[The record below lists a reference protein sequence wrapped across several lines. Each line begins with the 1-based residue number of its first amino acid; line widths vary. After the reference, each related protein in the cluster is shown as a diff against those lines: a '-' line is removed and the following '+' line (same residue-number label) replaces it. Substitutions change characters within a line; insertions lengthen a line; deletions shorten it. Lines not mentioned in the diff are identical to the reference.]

1 MSFISEKKMRKI
13 GPDIIDQ
20 AIKIYRS
27 RTRENLSRE
36 DARQMVENIN
46 GFFRVLQ
53 EWAEAESVEKQT
65 TRPVD
70 CKKNFSGGML
80 V

>member
-1 MSFISEKKMRKI
+1 MSFILEKKMSKI

-27 RTRENLSRE
+27 RTSENLSPK
-36 DARQMVENIN
+36 DARQMVKNIN

-53 EWAEAESVEKQT
+53 EWEAESVEKQT
-65 TRPVD
+65 TMSVD
-70 CKKNFSGGML
+70 CMKTTQEGQ
-80 V
+80 